1 MQHNSA
7 VYGEGSIFF
16 SGCLSEPIIMLN
28 QCLCLVKLNGT
39 IIVIIIL
46 QLQGRMFLSFLKR
59 IFQKIGNFFLS
70 LNDVDKM
77 T

>member
-1 MQHNSA
+1 MFKFMLT
-7 VYGEGSIFF
+7 EGARNAMI
-16 SGCLSEPIIMLN
+16 
-28 QCLCLVKLNGT
+28 
-39 IIVIIIL
+39 IIV
-46 QLQGRMFLSFLKR
+46 QLQEGWMFLSFLKR